1 MQMQHLIIR
10 IGGTGIL
17 TSKKT
22 GGPSANHNSLKKKK
36 SRMHLPFK
44 SNITHETD
52 IEIFVSLPQC

>member
-36 SRMHLPFK
+36 KPYAST
-44 SNITHETD
+44 IQ
-52 IEIFVSLPQC
+52 IEYHTRD